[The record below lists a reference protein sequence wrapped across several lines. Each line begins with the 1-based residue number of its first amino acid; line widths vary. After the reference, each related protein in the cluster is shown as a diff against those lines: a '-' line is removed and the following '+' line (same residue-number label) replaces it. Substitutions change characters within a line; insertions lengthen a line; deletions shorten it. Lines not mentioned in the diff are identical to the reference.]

1 MRKLRILIV
10 IIFILSCGAFAGYIF
25 MDRTKSDNTPPVIS
39 FDSDTVSVTLKTEDE
54 EGNEI
59 DADVNA
65 QLLSGVHAED
75 AQDGDLSSD
84 VVVASMS
91 HFTEPGVREVTYAV
105 FDSGNLST
113 TMKRKV
119 EYTDYTPPRIML
131 SEPLR
136 YSLSETGT
144 VDLTEYMTAQDCLDG
159 DVTNQ
164 IRLSYNDSYYYQT
177 AGDFEITA
185 QVNNSAGG
193 VCSVPL
199 TVTITNPE
207 DDNEADKWYP
217 VLSDYIVY
225 TSIDNKVNYKDY
237 LIGLQHGGSQY
248 IFGEDDDILPVKETE
263 DIYGNVITDPDE
275 QEHYG
280 ASDVSVSGDVDY
292 STAGTYE
299 VEYRF
304 TYNEVT
310 AVTRLA
316 IVVEE

>member
-1 MRKLRILIV
+1 MV
-10 IIFILSCGAFAGYIF
+10 
-25 MDRTKSDNTPPVIS
+25 
-39 FDSDTVSVTLKTEDE
+39 
-54 EGNEI
+54 
-59 DADVNA
+59 
-65 QLLSGVHAED
+65 
-75 AQDGDLSSD
+75 
-84 VVVASMS
+84 
-91 HFTEPGVREVTYAV
+91 
-105 FDSGNLST
+105 
-113 TMKRKV
+113 
-119 EYTDYTPPRIML
+119 
-131 SEPLR
+131 
-136 YSLSETGT
+136 
-144 VDLTEYMTAQDCLDG
+144 
-159 DVTNQ
+159 
-164 IRLSYNDSYYYQT
+164 
-177 AGDFEITA
+177 
-185 QVNNSAGG
+185 
-193 VCSVPL
+193 
-199 TVTITNPE
+199 
-207 DDNEADKWYP
+207 P